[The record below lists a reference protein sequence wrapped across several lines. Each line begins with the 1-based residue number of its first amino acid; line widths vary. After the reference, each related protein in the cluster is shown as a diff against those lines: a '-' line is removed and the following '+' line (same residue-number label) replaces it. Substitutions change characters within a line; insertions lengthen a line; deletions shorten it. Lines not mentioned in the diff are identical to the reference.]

1 VLSIGLST
9 SGSSM
14 PAERQQ
20 VWLVRHGATEWSLQ
34 GRHTGRS
41 DIPLEDSGRRQ
52 AAGLGTTL
60 ARHTFVLVLA
70 SPLGRA
76 AETARLAGV
85 ARAQLDPDLME
96 WDYGEYDGLT
106 TPQIRQRDPDWS
118 LWRSGGPGG
127 EDPAEAGRR
136 ADRVVA
142 RLRQATG
149 DVLVFSHGHFLRVLT
164 ARWLGLEP
172 STGRYFYLGTAGVGV
187 LGYEHDKPVVRAW
200 NLSAD
205 GGPA

>member
-1 VLSIGLST
+1 
-9 SGSSM
+9 M
-14 PAERQQ
+14 PGETRQ
-20 VWLVRHGATEWSLQ
+20 VWLVRHGATEWSQQ

-41 DIPLEDSGRRQ
+41 DIPLDDLGRRQ
-52 AAGLGTTL
+52 AEVLRTRL
-60 ARHTFVLVLA
+60 ASHAFALVLS
-70 SPLGRA
+70 SPLQRA
-76 AETARLAGV
+76 VETARLAGLDG
-85 ARAQLDPDLME
+85 AELDPDLVE
-96 WDYGEYDGLT
+96 WNYGEYDGLT
-106 TPQIRQRDPDWS
+106 SGQIRKRDPDWS
-118 LWRSGGPGG
+118 LWSTGGPGG
-127 EDPAEAGRR
+127 EAPAEVGRR

-164 ARWLGLEP
+164 SRWLGLEP

-187 LGYEHDKPVVRAW
+187 LGYEHDRPVVRAW

>member
-1 VLSIGLST
+1 
-9 SGSSM
+9 M
-14 PAERQQ
+14 PGEPRQ
-20 VWLVRHGATEWSLQ
+20 VWLVRHGATEWSQ
-34 GRHTGRS
+34 NGRHTGKS
-41 DIPLEDSGRRQ
+41 DIPLVDLGRRQ
-52 AAGLGTTL
+52 AEGLRSTL
-60 ARHTFVLVLA
+60 ARHNFELVLA
-70 SPLGRA
+70 SPLQRA
-76 AETARLAGV
+76 VETARLAGFD
-85 ARAQLDPDLME
+85 RTELDPDLME

-106 TPQIRQRDPDWS
+106 TTRIRELDPEWS
-118 LWRSGGPGG
+118 LWRTGAPGG
-127 EDPAEAGRR
+127 EAPVDVGRR

-142 RLRQATG
+142 RLRQARH
-149 DVLVFSHGHFLRVLT
+149 DALVFSHGHILRVLT